1 MKRVLACIGDVR
13 DMNTHSGHN
22 YHLWRTGLVSGF
34 LQDGWSL
41 HPERLRRAR
50 LWWNARE
57 LARTGRYGGFQFTRD
72 FLDALL
78 SQAPAKGVT
87 EIVSTFQLFPDHS
100 VTEANLSFYIDTTL
114 TQLFNDYGVGSA
126 VSPRVVE
133 DALER
138 EQQQYA
144 RAHQIVCWSNWAAR
158 SVVEQYGVHRHKVH
172 VVHPGANVEL
182 DGLQPL
188 TDEPVAI
195 ARLVRLGFMGK
206 DWRRKNLPFLLEVAD
221 ELHRRNRGVEI
232 VAAGF
237 EPEAG
242 PRHPSLRLE
251 GFVDKKLGMEKF
263 VRFMRSCHFTCLF
276 STAEAFGLSN
286 LESLSLGV
294 PVLAWDVGGIAETV
308 PEGLGVVFSKGASP
322 GDVATAIERY
332 IDEPEMYAA
341 LRQRVL
347 KRSREYSWSAALDAF
362 GEIWRGSTAYQYRGA

>member
-22 YHLWRTGLVSGF
+22 YHLWRIGLASGF

-41 HPERLRRAR
+41 HPERLRRER
-50 LWWNARE
+50 LWWNAKE
-57 LARTGRYGGFQFTRD
+57 LTRTGRYGGFQYTRD
-72 FLDALL
+72 FLDALF

-100 VTEANLSFYIDTTL
+100 VTEANLSFYIDATL

-133 DALER
+133 DALQRER
-138 EQQQYA
+138 QQYEH
-144 RAHQIVCWSNWAAR
+144 AHQIVCWSNWAAR
-158 SVVEQYGVHRHKVH
+158 SVVEQYGVQRHKVH
-172 VVHPGANVEL
+172 VVHPGANVDAE
-182 DGLQPL
+182 GLEPHA
-188 TDEPVAI
+188 DEPVPI
-195 ARLVRLGFMGK
+195 GRLVRLGFMGK

-221 ELHRRNRGVEI
+221 ELRRRSRGVEV

-237 EPEAG
+237 EPETG
-242 PRHPSLRLE
+242 PRHGSLTAQ
-251 GFVDKKLGMEKF
+251 GFLDKKLGMANF

-294 PVLAWDVGGIAETV
+294 PVLGWDVGGIAETV
-308 PEGLGVVFSKGASP
+308 PDGLGIVFSKDASP
-322 GDVATAIERY
+322 REVATAVERY
-332 IDEPEMYAA
+332 IDEPEAYAA
-341 LRQRVL
+341 LRQRVMA
-347 KRSREYSWSAALDAF
+347 RSREYTWSAALDAF
-362 GEIWRGSTAYQYRGA
+362 GKIWSGSTAHQYRGA